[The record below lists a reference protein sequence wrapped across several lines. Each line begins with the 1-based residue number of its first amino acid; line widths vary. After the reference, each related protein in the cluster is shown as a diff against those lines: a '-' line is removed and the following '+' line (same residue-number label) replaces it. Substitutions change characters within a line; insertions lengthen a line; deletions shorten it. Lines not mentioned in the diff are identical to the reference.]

1 MAHEAIPRRIRSQV
15 RDRARDCCE
24 YCGHP
29 ATFSCAPFVC
39 EHVLPRALGGGSTA
53 AELAWAC
60 PACNGHKYAKTR
72 ARDPRTGRTVPLF
85 NPRRQRWSRHFAWR
99 RPPASRGTHRHG
111 PCDSGGIAPQLPSAH
126 KFAPGSSCSRRAS
139 AASSVTAI
147 CTTRATE
154 QNFPALSATFRTFS
168 RYVARRV
175 ARREAV
181 LFSRPGSIV

>member
-99 RPPASRGTHRHG
+99 ADLLRLEGRIATGRATVEALHLNCRPL
-111 PCDSGGIAPQLPSAH
+111 INL
-126 KFAPGSSCSRRAS
+126 RRAL
-139 AASSVTAI
+139 
-147 CTTRATE
+147 RAVGE
-154 QNFPALSATFRTFS
+154 HPQQAL
-168 RYVARRV
+168 
-175 ARREAV
+175 
-181 LFSRPGSIV
+181 